1 MAITGDPRVLAALN
15 PFPKIPSRLTF
26 VSSSSLYSLSSKM
39 QFSAY
44 AEGATNNFKIKHR
57 SQHVLSFDHNR
68 PQRNYHCYGIKSDI
82 PSATMNQDADVFL
95 LNAVRMS
102 FLERLALA
110 WKILFPTTTD
120 RRNSNAKI
128 AKQRLKMILFADR
141 CAVSDEAKQ
150 KIVSNIIKALS
161 DFVEIESQDKV
172 QLSVSTDI
180 DLGTMYSV
188 TVPVRRVK
196 PGYQQSD
203 EEYSGITGIE
213 FKDRGETSGC
223 VDVQFDFYVP
233 SEKKHQIP

>member
-1 MAITGDPRVLAALN
+1 MAIAGDLRVFAALN
-15 PFPKIPSRLTF
+15 TLPKSPSSPTF
-26 VSSSSLYSLSSKM
+26 VFSSPTSFSTKMLFNADSVNLS
-39 QFSAY
+39 Y
-44 AEGATNNFKIKHR
+44 NFVNKNK
-57 SQHVLSFDHNR
+57 SQHMLSFDNNR
-68 PQRNYHCYGIKSDI
+68 PQKHLCYGIKSET
-82 PSATMNQDADVFL
+82 PSATMNQDADLFL

-141 CAVSDEAKQ
+141 CAVSEEAKQ
-150 KIVSNIIKALS
+150 KIVSSIIKALS

-213 FKDRGETSGC
+213 FKDKGETSGC
-223 VDVQFDFYVP
+223 VDVKFDFYVP
-233 SEKKHQIP
+233 GNKMRRVP

>member
-1 MAITGDPRVLAALN
+1 MAIAGDPRVLAALN
-15 PFPKIPSRLTF
+15 TFPKSPSRLTF

-44 AEGATNNFKIKHR
+44 SEGAPNNFKIKHR
-57 SQHVLSFDHNR
+57 SQHILSFDHNR
-68 PQRNYHCYGIKSDI
+68 PQRKYHCYGINSDI
-82 PSATMNQDADVFL
+82 PSATMNQDADLFL

-141 CAVSDEAKQ
+141 CAVSDEAKK

-203 EEYSGITGIE
+203 EEYTGITGIE

-223 VDVQFDFYVP
+223 VDVKFDFYVP